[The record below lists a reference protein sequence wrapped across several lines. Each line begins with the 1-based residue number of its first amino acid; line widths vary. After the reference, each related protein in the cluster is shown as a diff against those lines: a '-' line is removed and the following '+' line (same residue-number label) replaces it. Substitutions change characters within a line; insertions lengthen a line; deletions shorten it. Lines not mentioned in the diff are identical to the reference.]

1 MVARFRHSVV
11 GGTFDR
17 LHPGHKKYLEET
29 FEYSEKVSIG
39 LTSDGY
45 ISRSKTKELKELILP
60 YYERRRGIGNY
71 LEEKGYSE
79 RSRVFEIDDELG
91 DTLTNESYDA
101 IFVAE
106 EKGVETAGKINA
118 RRQDV
123 GLKPLEI
130 AEIQPLLG
138 ADNERLSSTKIRR
151 SLAVNTLG

>member
-1 MVARFRHSVV
+1 MARFRHSVV

-29 FEYSEKVSIG
+29 FEYSENVSIG

-45 ISRSKTKELKELILP
+45 ISRSKTKELKELVQP
-60 YYERRRGIGNY
+60 YDARRRGLENY

-79 RSRVFEIDDELG
+79 RSRVFEIEDELG

-106 EKGVETAGKINA
+106 EKGVETAGKINS

-130 AEIQPLLG
+130 VEIQPLLG
-138 ADNERLSSTKIRR
+138 ADNERFSSTKIRR
-151 SLAVNTLG
+151 SLAVNTQG